1 LEKSRNSAARSDPD
15 KKPRDPEDEDDY
27 GPALPEKSLTERQ
40 EGPSYGQTQGASI
53 PSVQDLRARD
63 EQADEDVS
71 SARERYRDDIRH
83 ERATD
88 RKLQKERIDEIAPRA
103 EAGTRERQLEKKKE
117 KADSNRAFAAS
128 KDGGDTDLRDA
139 DVMGEE
145 DSIGELK
152 RMQKAN
158 ERKKTEREI
167 RKEEILRARQEER
180 ETRLAGL
187 KEKEDRTMAMF
198 KEIAKQRFG
207 GGES

>member
-1 LEKSRNSAARSDPD
+1 M
-15 KKPRDPEDEDDY
+15 
-27 GPALPEKSLTERQ
+27 
-40 EGPSYGQTQGASI
+40 
-53 PSVQDLRARD
+53 QDLRARD
-63 EQADEDVS
+63 EEADEDAAA
-71 SARERYRDDIRH
+71 ARQRYREDVRH
-83 ERATD
+83 ERAFD

-128 KDGGDTDLRDA
+128 KDGGDTDLREA

-152 RMQKAN
+152 RAQKEN
-158 ERKKTEREI
+158 ERKKNEREI
-167 RKEEILRARQEER
+167 RKEEILRARRAER
-180 ETRLAGL
+180 EARLAGM

-198 KEIAKQRFG
+198 KDIAKQRFG